1 MATNLKVNLDTS
13 NAKEN
18 AKELQKQ
25 INELQLSLKKINESK
40 MSPEQRVKYDI
51 SEEINAKKTSLKKE
65 EDLIKK
71 LEADKRSEN
80 QITAQERNRAID
92 FTISKLQSMGGAIAD
107 IASVAD
113 GGLKG
118 GLIGATVALGN
129 IAMTAIQTKEEF
141 AGIKSVLDS
150 ANTTIEIGIAQSIE
164 GYKLLYRE
172 IAGGSEDEKKAIA
185 AAAQARVNAIQE
197 ARNAGIALLNISKL
211 QTEEQRLQAEEAK
224 LQAGSMDDFMN
235 LIQQR
240 RVAKAE
246 ETALEEQLLKIKK
259 DQADNDRIMTSAL
272 GQYAG
277 KQDKAV
283 ELAKQQQDAEEKI
296 REAKLKQKDV
306 EDKILTI
313 KPAEAAANERK
324 TFALQQQLD
333 KMHIHI
339 NLGGQIKSQKDLE
352 KDIQAQIL
360 KLQWDSLKAD
370 EIHKKLNEGLIVNLS
385 QELVGLKEKDKS
397 NESSAAS
404 KAKEA
409 AAAKEKL
416 ATDLMN
422 FQLNQEVLLAEGK
435 QFTFLANRIDLQKTE
450 IELRDKLAKMN
461 LQNATQKQLDD
472 YKKYADQLNKVLDVE
487 KQLAELKRPKET
499 FESGTEVIS
508 RLAAEV
514 DARKSLAELKF
525 SAAESEIS
533 KLTEIQLKVNQ
544 GLNLSVSEGEI
555 YSRKDEILKTLL
567 DDQKNINSEL
577 QIEREHLAN
586 ASTDVERLTAQQRI
600 LNLEKKDKGVEAG
613 ISGFGNALDGT
624 QQLNQELQNLLN
636 KGDLFGA
643 LGSKIKLG
651 LDKAFDGKA
660 SAQIANFSKEVG
672 ELGTKTLG
680 GIESG
685 FKAGLASIIEG
696 KKTFGEAAKEMLHQV
711 LLNLA
716 VESSWKALAATA
728 NGFIS
733 LATYQYPQAAASFTA
748 AGIYALIA
756 GGAAAGAYATNPSSA
771 TSSSSAGGQSS
782 SSGKDSGISSNR
794 NNNES
799 SLSQPIVVNIGNAWN
814 QQQTQEVIV
823 QAVRMGNRRFN

>member
-18 AKELQKQ
+18 AEALQKQ
-25 INELQLSLKKINESK
+25 IDALQLSLKKINESK
-40 MSPEQRVKYDI
+40 MSPEQKVKYDI

-80 QITAQERNRAID
+80 QITANERNRAID
-92 FTISKLQSMGGAIAD
+92 FSIGKLQGMGGAIGDA
-107 IASVAD
+107 ASIAD
-113 GGLKG
+113 GALKG
-118 GLIGATVALGN
+118 GLAGAAVAVANLVAG
-129 IAMTAIQTKEEF
+129 AIQTRAEF
-141 AGIKSVLDS
+141 AGLRESLSAANGAIGDMFADS
-150 ANTTIEIGIAQSIE
+150 LR
-164 GYKLLYRE
+164 GYQLLYQE

-185 AAAQARVNAIQE
+185 AAAQARVDAIQE
-197 ARNAGIALLNISKL
+197 ARNAGMALLNISKL

-259 DQADNDRIMTSAL
+259 DQADNDRFMTSAL
-272 GQYAG
+272 GQFAG
-277 KQDKAV
+277 KQDKTV
-283 ELAKQQQDAEEKI
+283 ELAKQQQETEEKI

-306 EDKILTI
+306 EDKILIT

-333 KMHIHI
+333 KMGIHI
-339 NLGGQIKSQKDLE
+339 NLGGKITSQKDLE

-385 QELVGLKEKDKS
+385 QELIGLKEKDKS
-397 NESSAAS
+397 NASSAAS

-416 ATDLMN
+416 ATDLMS
-422 FQLNQEVLLAEGK
+422 FQLSQEVLLAEGK

-450 IELRDKLAKMN
+450 IELRDKLANMN
-461 LQNATQKQLDD
+461 LRNATQKQLDD

-499 FESGTEVIS
+499 FESGTEVIA

-586 ASTDVERLTAQQRI
+586 ASTDVERLTTQQRI

-814 QQQTQEVIV
+814 QQQTQEIIV